1 MTDRPV
7 SFKAGDAWPMVEP
20 GVPPGE
26 GARADNVWQ
35 FIAFALD
42 TANTVLTRAG
52 FAEADLHELG
62 VSDLRE
68 RVDQGSLEDV
78 AIGVWATGRALASR
92 INLARPD
99 PQMQLINAR
108 QMERE
113 KARIEASDPL
123 EEPWQGRERGGE
135 YEREWLSKQ
144 AAVGHGLVDAMAY
157 GAIEFGM
164 NFAVMQSM
172 LIGLTDAAKRGR
184 KDLEDRRF
192 GADETNKNKAAD
204 RELRMKTAVRLAEKE
219 LEFPLP
225 NGRKKWT
232 AQFLAEQVLGVWPDA
247 DERLG
252 IATIAEYIRHA
263 IAEDK
268 LTLPK

>member
-1 MTDRPV
+1 
-7 SFKAGDAWPMVEP
+7 MVEP

-192 GADETNKNKAAD
+192 GADE
-204 RELRMKTAVRLAEKE
+204 
-219 LEFPLP
+219 FPLP

-252 IATIAEYIRHA
+252 IATIAEYIRQA

>member
-1 MTDRPV
+1 
-7 SFKAGDAWPMVEP
+7 
-20 GVPPGE
+20 
-26 GARADNVWQ
+26 
-35 FIAFALD
+35 
-42 TANTVLTRAG
+42 
-52 FAEADLHELG
+52 
-62 VSDLRE
+62 
-68 RVDQGSLEDV
+68 
-78 AIGVWATGRALASR
+78 
-92 INLARPD
+92 
-99 PQMQLINAR
+99 
-108 QMERE
+108 
-113 KARIEASDPL
+113 
-123 EEPWQGRERGGE
+123 
-135 YEREWLSKQ
+135 
-144 AAVGHGLVDAMAY
+144 
-157 GAIEFGM
+157 M

-252 IATIAEYIRHA
+252 IATIAEYIRQA